1 MVISTHP
8 FVPRLILNLFLIGLM
23 DFHVQRE
30 CMRAVEEGEEADSP
44 DKEHAP
50 STAVGELRHEAAKR
64 KLLMD
69 SDAQQVSAHCADG
82 QGDQVFKRKRKKVKE
97 SVEVKSPSSISKAD
111 RAAQLK
117 SKVLKFY
124 ESGKSFERDEKTKEE
139 DLRANNDRHLVCRKL
154 DVQESTPKRRGR
166 PKKANRTA
174 KDCGKDIQIDADEKG
189 EILVGNT
196 DAQVAP
202 SPSNCNEG
210 GVSTADAGASS
221 KSEKFSS
228 ICKWLTKSLS
238 HPLSEEAGH
247 AEIRPSLQH
256 AVDMIYDNVR
266 TTIEQSFNNSVLVV
280 GAPGSGKSL
289 AVSRICTL
297 IKNTWNTIKV
307 DPRVGIV
314 RLSGLA
320 FSDER
325 AAFRE
330 IARQLCD
337 QLHLEFVKQ
346 ASYGENIQFL
356 LAILKALAEANKA
369 AVFILDDFDLFAHN
383 QKQIF
388 LYCLLDSLQKSNANA
403 VVIGTTSRYDCLDL
417 LEKRVKSRFSH
428 RTVILNPPVQ
438 TTVDMDGATND
449 GADSVLKSMLCLPV
463 DVYPDSGA
471 AMEHNAR
478 VRAALDKR
486 SVIDSLSNVI
496 QESNSLHRLSSIAKK
511 TLIYCY
517 RSGSFCFEEQ
527 NLLKAM
533 ESTMLTRG
541 FESMIATLCP
551 LDLALLAAS
560 YKVKSCRK
568 DDLLNFEMIHHEF
581 RSFATSGSHVDN
593 YSKGAALKSFE
604 HLQSL
609 GLVQIIREI
618 TGPLSRRDRTFTP
631 VALQVTRHELVEG
644 LKANQ
649 YCPNRLTEW
658 CMKDGAPGTTALAF
672 Y

>member
-1 MVISTHP
+1 MLSQSIAPKLTLKLL
-8 FVPRLILNLFLIGLM
+8 LIILM
-23 DFHVQRE
+23 DFYVQRE

-44 DKEHAP
+44 DKEHVP
-50 STAVGELRHEAAKR
+50 STAVGGLRYETAKR

-69 SDAQQVSAHCADG
+69 SGVHQLSLHGADG
-82 QGDQVFKRKRKKVKE
+82 QGDKVFKRKRKKTKE
-97 SVEVKSPSSISKAD
+97 SVEVKSPSSISKAE
-111 RAAQLK
+111 RAARLK
-117 SKVLKFY
+117 SNILQFY
-124 ESGKSFERDEKTKEE
+124 ENGKSPERDEKTKEE
-139 DLRANNDRHLVCRKL
+139 DVQANNDRHLVCRKL
-154 DVQESTPKRRGR
+154 DLQQPAPRRRGR
-166 PKKANRTA
+166 PKKAVRTVQEC
-174 KDCGKDIQIDADEKG
+174 DKDIQIDADGKG

-202 SPSNCNEG
+202 SPSNCNDG
-210 GVSTADAGASS
+210 GVSTAEPGSSS
-221 KSEKFSS
+221 KKEKFSS

-256 AVDMIYDNVR
+256 AVDTIYDNVR

-388 LYCLLDSLQKSNANA
+388 LYCLLDSLQKSNAKA

-438 TTVDMDGATND
+438 TTLDMENATGD
-449 GADSVLKSMLCLPV
+449 GADSVLKSMLCMPV
-463 DVYPDSGA
+463 DVYPDSEA
-471 AMEHNAR
+471 AMEHNSR
-478 VRAALDKR
+478 VHAALENK
-486 SVIDSLSNVI
+486 SVIDSLSKVI
-496 QESNSLHRLSSIAKK
+496 QESNSLHRLCSIAKK
-511 TLIYCY
+511 TLVYCY
-517 RSGSFCFEEQ
+517 RSGSFCFEEKH
-527 NLLKAM
+527 LLKAIQ
-533 ESTMLTRG
+533 STKLTRG

-551 LDLALLAAS
+551 LDLALLAAT
-560 YKVKSCRK
+560 YKVRSCRK

-593 YSKGAALKSFE
+593 YSKAAALKSFE

-609 GLVQIIREI
+609 GLVQVLRDRS
-618 TGPLSRRDRTFTP
+618 GPLSRRDRTFTP
-631 VALQVTRHELVEG
+631 VALQVTRHEMIEG
-644 LKANQ
+644 LKANE
-649 YCPNRLTEW
+649 YCPNRLAEW